1 MWLHQI
7 VGAISESRW
16 SGIGRDLYGSSIALT
31 IRSLD
36 PSLST
41 QLIPRATCN
50 THAPF
55 LDS

>member
-55 LDS
+55 LDA